1 MTLHWIENNQVQEAA
16 MAFSVLPPIS
26 KTATVVSR
34 YLIDN
39 FKKVDAYTAGGL
51 RRIIFTTD
59 QGSNILSAFKDSGFV
74 VAIEDIDIRPEILQS
89 TRISCSSH
97 ILNNV
102 LTKLFKPSELKI
114 HCLSLRDLLHNC
126 YQVVT
131 FVKSGNVNAKLG
143 RTLKKY
149 VATRWN
155 SHLALIKGV
164 LLMYHELLIHLR
176 GTNKMVAIEAIDR
189 NQLEVLVKFLKVFKA
204 ASDDL
209 EGSTYPTIYMPIL
222 LNFSMQD
229 YFKSFSSSFAQIPLN
244 ITPESDNPESY
255 VIDDET
261 DLANTLPVENFLR
274 WVNDSDFETQYDSQV
289 FTQDYEN
296 QRDIITYLSSFA
308 TDILSDK
315 FKINHIHCIG
325 LFLIPFC
332 KSFKVLGQ
340 SASAKL
346 IETKENLRRL
356 IQYCNFEKT
365 NSSPTNSPPQ
375 KKQHSSTK
383 PFSNHILASLSSFID
398 STAPVENN

>member
-1 MTLHWIENNQVQEAA
+1 

-51 RRIIFTTD
+51 RRIIFATD

-114 HCLSLRDLLHNC
+114 HCLSLHDLLHNC

-131 FVKSGNVNAKLG
+131 FVKSGNVNTKLS

-155 SHLALIKGV
+155 SHLALFKGV
-164 LLMYHELLIHLR
+164 LLMYDELLIHLR
-176 GTNKMVAIEAIDR
+176 GTNKMVAIEAIDK

-244 ITPESDNPESY
+244 ITPKSDNPESY
-255 VIDDET
+255 VIDDDT

-289 FTQDYEN
+289 FTQD
-296 QRDIITYLSSFA
+296 
-308 TDILSDK
+308 
-315 FKINHIHCIG
+315 
-325 LFLIPFC
+325 
-332 KSFKVLGQ
+332 
-340 SASAKL
+340 
-346 IETKENLRRL
+346 
-356 IQYCNFEKT
+356 
-365 NSSPTNSPPQ
+365 
-375 KKQHSSTK
+375 
-383 PFSNHILASLSSFID
+383 
-398 STAPVENN
+398 